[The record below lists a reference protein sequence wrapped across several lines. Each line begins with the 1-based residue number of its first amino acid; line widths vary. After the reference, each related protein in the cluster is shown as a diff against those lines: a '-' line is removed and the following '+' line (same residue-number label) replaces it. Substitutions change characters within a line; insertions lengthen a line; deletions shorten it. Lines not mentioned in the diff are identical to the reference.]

1 MLPRRMSTPGR
12 RRATYAA
19 LAVLAFLLLWPFS
32 SAHASPAVDGTR
44 NLSLG
49 SVARG
54 SSYGTNAA
62 LINPSNMAFAPIFTV
77 EALYQ
82 LGAQSK
88 THGVGFLVM
97 DSLNNPRVALGLG
110 YLFMRGK
117 PGVSFVDLDTL
128 DRRNLELSLFG
139 HEVLGALSITA
150 VKQWLAIGIKPK
162 YQYVS
167 LRYRD
172 DEGVARNANKK
183 LNAFGLDTSLT
194 VNFRGW
200 AALALSGVNLVGNHR
215 TAYNDERDISLT
227 GFAVQEGTI
236 DHGDLEDTSSYPL
249 GFEHGLSVF
258 PLRSQIFSINF
269 DGMYD
274 FTSYHFEKY
283 TRLRY
288 GGSGEFVVGPVPLR
302 FGVLWDSRGR
312 GRQDDR
318 VYVAG
323 GVAFVRPAKL
333 GGVGVDVGF
342 GFRQE
347 VAGPPGKET
356 TIGFNLGL
364 RLHPDL

>member
-1 MLPRRMSTPGR
+1 MSTYGR
-12 RRATYAA
+12 SRATTAA
-19 LAVLAFLLLWPFS
+19 RALGLAVVAFLLLLPLRRAW
-32 SAHASPAVDGTR
+32 ASPAVDGTR

-49 SVARG
+49 NVSRG

-62 LINPSNMAFAPIFTV
+62 LINPSNMAFSPMFTV

-82 LGAQSK
+82 LGAQTK
-88 THGVGFLVM
+88 THGVGFIVM
-97 DSLNNPRVALGLG
+97 DSLNNPRVSLGLG
-110 YLFMRGK
+110 YLFMRGQ
-117 PGVSFVDLDTL
+117 PGVSFVDINTME
-128 DRRNLELSLFG
+128 RRNLELSLFG

-150 VKQWLAIGIKPK
+150 VKQWLAIGLKPK

-172 DEGVARNANKK
+172 DLGIARNANRK

-200 AALALSGVNLVGNHR
+200 AAVALSGVNVLGNHR
-215 TAYNDERDISLT
+215 TAYNDERDVSLD
-227 GFAVQEGTI
+227 GFAVEDGSI
-236 DHGDLEDTSSYPL
+236 DHGDLSDVSAYPI

-258 PLRSQIFSINF
+258 PLRNQIFSINF

-274 FTSYHFEKY
+274 FTSYHFEKH
-283 TRLRY
+283 TRLQY
-288 GGSGEFVVGPVPLR
+288 GGSAEFIVGPVPLR
-302 FGVLWDSRGR
+302 FGTLWDGR
-312 GRQDDR
+312 GKGRSDDR
-318 VYVAG
+318 VFIAG
-323 GVAFVRPAKL
+323 GVGFVRPAKL

-347 VAGPPGKET
+347 VSGPPGKET

>member
-1 MLPRRMSTPGR
+1 MLPKRMCT
-12 RRATYAA
+12 RATTAA
-19 LAVLAFLLLWPFS
+19 LMLVLACFVWLRS
-32 SAHASPAVDGTR
+32 GVAQASPAVEGTR
-44 NLSLG
+44 NLSMG

-62 LINPSNMAFAPIFTV
+62 LINPSNMSFAPVFTV

-97 DSLNNPRVALGLG
+97 DSLNNSRVAIGLG
-110 YLFMRGK
+110 YLFMRGM
-117 PGVSFVDLDTL
+117 PRIAFTDMMTAE
-128 DRRNLELSLFG
+128 RRNLELSLFG

-150 VKQWLAIGIKPK
+150 VKQWLAIGLKPK

-172 DEGVARNANKK
+172 DIGVARNANKK
-183 LNAFGLDTSLT
+183 LNTFGLDTSIT
-194 VNFRGW
+194 VNFAGW
-200 AALALSGVNLVGNHR
+200 AAIALSGVNVLGNHR
-215 TAYNDERDISLT
+215 PAYTDERPVNLEGIP
-227 GFAVQEGTI
+227 VQEGTI
-236 DHGDLEDTSSYPL
+236 DHGTVSDTSAYPL
-249 GFEHGLSVF
+249 GFEHGVSVF
-258 PLRSQIFSINF
+258 PLRTQIFSLNF

-283 TRLRY
+283 TRMQY
-288 GGSGEFVVGPVPLR
+288 GGSGEFIVGPVPLR
-302 FGVLWDSRGR
+302 FGVLWDSRGK
-312 GRQDDR
+312 GKVDDR
-318 VYVAG
+318 IFVAG
-323 GVAFVRPAKL
+323 GVAFVRPPKL

-347 VAGPPGKET
+347 VSGPPGLDT
-356 TIGFNLGL
+356 IIGFNLGL